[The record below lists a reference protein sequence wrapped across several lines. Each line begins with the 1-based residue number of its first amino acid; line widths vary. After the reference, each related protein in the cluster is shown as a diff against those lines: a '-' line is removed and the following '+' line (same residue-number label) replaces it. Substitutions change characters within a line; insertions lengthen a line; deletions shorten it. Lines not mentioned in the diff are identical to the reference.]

1 MSSLHIKLTTA
12 HTQNSVQ
19 IIIIITTCML
29 PARLQQLLVDRMVQ
43 LRRSVLFDWKDVMYR
58 GRQQGLPSSLEVMC
72 CSVCQSLQHDLV
84 SIRHRFQLFAN
95 PLHDCS
101 NILLLSC
108 SGGGG
113 GGGGSRRSSSS
124 HCCCHHPTR
133 HSWVVVDDN
142 MVLRGRGAA
151 GGSIQTGASFLTQGH
166 SLVCNGTKQMAADL

>member
-43 LRRSVLFDWKDVMYR
+43 LRRSGLFDWKDVMYS
-58 GRQQGLPSSLEVMC
+58 GRQQGLPSSLEVVC

-113 GGGGSRRSSSS
+113 GGGGRRSSSS
-124 HCCCHHPTR
+124 HCCCRHPTR